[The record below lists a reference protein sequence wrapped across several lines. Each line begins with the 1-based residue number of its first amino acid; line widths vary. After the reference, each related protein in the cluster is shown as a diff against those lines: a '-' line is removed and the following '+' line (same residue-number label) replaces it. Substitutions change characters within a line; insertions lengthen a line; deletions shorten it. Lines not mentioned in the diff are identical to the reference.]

1 MKKKLFVKLIT
12 PMLFATAV
20 IFAGCSNPNSSSGG
34 DTQLFSADVSKGS
47 VIKGIYSG
55 DNEGTRI
62 VFDLDGTVEFYDDG
76 SASARA
82 VTRSGDEGEPCA
94 RGTYVITAD
103 NIAKITIEEVL
114 REWWGSISQSELEG
128 KTLAVAFSG
137 NDLSITIDKE
147 TLSFSTDKKDV
158 YKPSSVPL
166 FIKLRPINATYLFK
180 YTLTLNGGNF
190 SLTVNIAFDST
201 EWTVR
206 GKYTQSGNTI
216 VFTDPTL
223 IGEEDATKATATVSG
238 NTLTLIIEYAEENYT
253 EKTVFKGSGSSWEH
267 SEEIKLSSNGDI
279 TYSENGAICWKG
291 TYTIID
297 VETAS
302 VNVKSGSIKDIFGTD
317 QGNLYIEDASQEFL
331 DLDLHDL
338 DECGGI
344 AISFARDK

>member
-12 PMLFATAV
+12 SLLFVAAV
-20 IFAGCSNPNSSSGG
+20 IFAGCSNPSSSNG

-82 VTRSGDEGEPCA
+82 AVAFSEDNVCA

-114 REWWGSISQSELEG
+114 REWGSISQSELEG

-147 TLSFSTDKKDV
+147 TLSFS
-158 YKPSSVPL
+158 YKPSSNSPL
-166 FIKLRPINATYLFK
+166 FRNGRVNATYLIK
-180 YTLTLNGGNF
+180 ATLTLEDGSF
-190 SLTVNIAFDST
+190 TLNID
-201 EWTVR
+201 EETVR
-206 GKYTQSGNTI
+206 GECTQSGNTI
-216 VFTDPTL
+216 TFTNPTL
-223 IGEEDATKATATVSG
+223 IGGDDATKATATISG
-238 NTLTLIIEYAEENYT
+238 DTLTLT
-253 EKTVFKGSGSSWEH
+253 TVDGSSDKDVLYFKKSGSSGKEWELRW
-267 SEEIKLSSNGDI
+267 ELKLSSNGSI
-279 TYSENGAICWKG
+279 TYSENGVIRWNG
-291 TYTIID
+291 TYTIINS
-297 VETAS
+297 ETAS

-317 QGNLYIEDASQEFL
+317 QGNLYIDEADQNSL
-331 DLDLHDL
+331 DLDLIRL
-338 DECGGI
+338 NGGGGI
-344 AISFARDK
+344 AISFSREK

>member
-1 MKKKLFVKLIT
+1 MKKKLFADLIT
-12 PMLFATAV
+12 SLLFVAAV
-20 IFAGCSNPNSSSGG
+20 IFAGCSNPSSSNG

-82 VTRSGDEGEPCA
+82 AVAFSEDNVCA

-114 REWWGSISQSELEG
+114 SEWWGSISQSELEG
-128 KTLAVAFSG
+128 KTLAVKFSG

-223 IGEEDATKATATVSG
+223 IEEDATKATATVSG

-338 DECGGI
+338 DESGGI
-344 AISFARDK
+344 AMPFAREK